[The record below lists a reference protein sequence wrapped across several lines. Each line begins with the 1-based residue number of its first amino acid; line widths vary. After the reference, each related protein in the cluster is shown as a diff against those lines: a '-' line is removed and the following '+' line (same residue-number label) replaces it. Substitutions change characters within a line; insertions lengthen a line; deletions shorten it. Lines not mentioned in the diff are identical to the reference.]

1 LRSLLPI
8 KGKAMS
14 QVARLEPLSNRLL
27 NFISVKDRKLLALNL
42 KRIPLVLRQSLEK
55 ANQAIENVYFP
66 EDGVASVVGDSKC
79 LGEIEI
85 GIIGKE
91 GMTGL
96 MVVMGYDRSPYD
108 TFVQVAG
115 SALVLSAHNLRY
127 AMKKSPTL
135 RELLLHYVQVF
146 MIQTS
151 QTALSNA
158 STLLSQRLARWLLM
172 VEDRLSTKEIPLT
185 QEFIAVMLGVQRSG
199 VSIAIADLESRG
211 LISSKRKLIVIRN
224 RPILEK
230 FTNGSYGLAE
240 AEYKRRVE
248 VYSREGLPL

>member
-1 LRSLLPI
+1 MANVAISSPMSNQLLSFLSL
-8 KGKAMS
+8 
-14 QVARLEPLSNRLL
+14 
-27 NFISVKDRKLLALNL
+27 KDRNLLIPNL

-66 EDGVASVVGDSKC
+66 EDGIASVVGDSKSS
-79 LGEIEI
+79 GEIEI

-96 MVVMGYDRSPYD
+96 MVVMGNDRSPYN

-115 SALVLSAHNLRY
+115 SALVLSARNLRS

-135 RELLLHYVQVF
+135 RDLLLHNVQVF

-151 QTALSNA
+151 QTAFANA
-158 STLLSQRLARWLLM
+158 ATLLSQRLARWLLM

-185 QEFIAVMLGVQRSG
+185 QEFLAIMLGVQRSG
-199 VSIAIADLESRG
+199 VSIALADLKSRG
-211 LISSKRKLIVIRN
+211 LISSKRRLILILN
-224 RPILEK
+224 RSALEK
-230 FTNGSYGLAE
+230 FTNGSYGVAE
-240 AEYKRRVE
+240 AEYKRRVKR
-248 VYSREGLPL
+248 SKS